1 ADLIDAIVTERGIV
15 ERPNAAKLAALM
27 SRKRLH

>member
-1 ADLIDAIVTERGIV
+1 IVTERGVV
-15 ERPNAAKLAALM
+15 ERPDAERMAALM

>member
-1 ADLIDAIVTERGIV
+1 RGVV
-15 ERPNAAKLAALM
+15 ERPDAERMAALM